1 MIDAL
6 IFTAAFIAAAGVC
19 CLAQYIEH
27 GSIQ

>member
-6 IFTAAFIAAAGVC
+6 VLTAALIAAAGVC
-19 CLAQYIEH
+19 FVAQYIEH

>member
-6 IFTAAFIAAAGVC
+6 ILTAAFIAAAALC
-19 CLAQYIEH
+19 FLAQYIEH